1 MNLVIVESPTKSK
14 TISKFLGKEY
24 KVLSSFGHIRDLP
37 KSELGVDVEN
47 NFKPK
52 YIIPAKSKKT
62 AADLKKAAKNINLV
76 ILATDEDREGEAIA
90 WHLSQILNLDGKKP
104 YERIVFHEI
113 TKKAVE
119 DALENPR
126 KINLKLVDSQQAR
139 RILDRLVGYKLSP
152 FLWKKVVRGLS
163 AGRVQSVALRI
174 IVEREREI
182 EIFKPQEYW
191 SVQALLAQRRKTL
204 NSMQNDAEKFIAH
217 LYSKNGKTLNK
228 LAIKSRPDAEQILN
242 ELKGTNYAVKN
253 VEEKETKRSPL
264 PPFTTSTLQQTAW
277 GKLSYG
283 AKRTMLLAQNLYERG
298 FITYHR
304 RDSLNISHT
313 ALSPARDFIKK
324 EFGEK
329 YLPQDTK
336 FYKTK
341 SKGAQEAHEAIRP
354 TDPTRSPDKL
364 KLEAP
369 QKKLYALIWKRF
381 IASQMTPVVY
391 AATTIDISTQTPYEF
406 RAVGQIIKFDG
417 F

>member
-24 KVLSSFGHIRDLP
+24 KVLSSFCHIRDLP

-126 KINLKLVDSQQAR
+126 KINLKLVDIQQAR

-163 AGRVQSVALRI
+163 AGRVQSVAVRL
-174 IVEREREI
+174 IVDREREI
-182 EIFKPQEYW
+182 YKFKPQEYW
-191 SVQALLAQRRKTL
+191 SVEATLSPQDGSAHSTNAKQAGSPPEKSGTFTAQL
-204 NSMQNDAEKFIAH
+204 H
-217 LYSKNGKTLNK
+217 SKNGKSLEK
-228 LAIKSRPDAEQILN
+228 LAISSQ
-242 ELKGTNYAVKN
+242 
-253 VEEKETKRSPL
+253 EE
-264 PPFTTSTLQQTAW
+264 
-277 GKLSYG
+277 
-283 AKRTMLLAQNLYERG
+283 
-298 FITYHR
+298 
-304 RDSLNISHT
+304 
-313 ALSPARDFIKK
+313 
-324 EFGEK
+324 
-329 YLPQDTK
+329 
-336 FYKTK
+336 
-341 SKGAQEAHEAIRP
+341 
-354 TDPTRSPDKL
+354 TDRK
-364 KLEAP
+364 
-369 QKKLYALIWKRF
+369 
-381 IASQMTPVVY
+381 
-391 AATTIDISTQTPYEF
+391 
-406 RAVGQIIKFDG
+406 
-417 F
+417 